1 MDKVKYIEQ
10 LDKCESIIR
19 KHTNTVPE
27 TVIELGSGYGGLLG
41 DDFIKEYSE
50 TYENLVDFVK
60 KSYVDGHSK
69 ILSIGTLCG
78 KKVLLLSGRIH
89 MYEGYNEMETSFF
102 IRIAKRLGAKNVLLT
117 NASGGINKS
126 FNPGDVMLID
136 DHITMFV
143 RSPLMGENI
152 EEFGPRFPD
161 MGVVYD
167 QELREIV
174 LNVAKKNGI
183 DIKRGSYAQLYGP
196 QYETPAEVNVLKAI
210 GADAVGMSTA
220 TEAIVA
226 RHAGMRVVGI
236 SCVTNVAGKQS
247 NGAKLSQ
254 AEVERVAGENRDKLK
269 KLIIESVKNF

>member
-1 MDKVKYIEQ
+1 MEKNEYIKA

-19 KHTNTVPE
+19 KHTSTVPE
-27 TVIELGSGYGGLLG
+27 TAIVLGSGYDGVFEK
-41 DDFIKEYSE
+41 DFIEEYSE
-50 TYENLVDFVK
+50 SYGNLVDFVK
-60 KSYVDGHSK
+60 SSYVDGHRK
-69 ILSIGTLCG
+69 KLSIGTLCG

-102 IRIAKRLGAKNVLLT
+102 IRIAKRLGVKNVLLT
-117 NASGGINKS
+117 NASGGINQS
-126 FNPGDVMLID
+126 FNAGNIMLID
-136 DHITMFV
+136 DQITMFV

-174 LNVAKKNGI
+174 LSVAKKNGI

-196 QYETPAEVNVLKAI
+196 QYETPAEVNVLKVI

-254 AEVERVAGENRDKLK
+254 EEVERVAGENRDKLK